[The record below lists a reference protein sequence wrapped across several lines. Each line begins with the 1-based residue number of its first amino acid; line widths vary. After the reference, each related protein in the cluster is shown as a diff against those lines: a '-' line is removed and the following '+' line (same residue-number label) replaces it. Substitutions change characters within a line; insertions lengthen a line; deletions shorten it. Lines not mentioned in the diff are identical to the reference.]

1 MKLLPTLIL
10 SAALAALAGC
20 ASNYKQPQTAN
31 SGPVVISLP
40 GSQELIFKKA
50 VAALLAEGFSIASSD
65 PSLGVISTQRRQM
78 ALTKLDVDVGSTW
91 GIDYMKDKRTT
102 VFVTMTIEAAKD
114 RAAIRSDID
123 AEYLPNDPVY
133 GKRMKGVSRG
143 TLEQK
148 IAERMQGGG
157 LTENR

>member
-1 MKLLPTLIL
+1 
-10 SAALAALAGC
+10 
-20 ASNYKQPQTAN
+20 
-31 SGPVVISLP
+31 
-40 GSQELIFKKA
+40 
-50 VAALLAEGFSIASSD
+50 
-65 PSLGVISTQRRQM
+65 M